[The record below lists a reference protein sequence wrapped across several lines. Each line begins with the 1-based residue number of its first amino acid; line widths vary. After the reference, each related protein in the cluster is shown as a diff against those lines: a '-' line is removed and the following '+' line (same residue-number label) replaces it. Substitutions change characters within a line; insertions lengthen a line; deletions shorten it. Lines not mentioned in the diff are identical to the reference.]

1 MKKLFLLLC
10 LMATTVIVSATD
22 VWQGSHNV
30 AWDNTLKID
39 KAQFADMKV
48 GNKLVIEFVDATGDV
63 IELHSNGVM
72 LPGTRYEHH
81 IFSDQNQ
88 VEVFA
93 TPAMIASLQANG
105 LEICGT
111 GFKATKVWY
120 GDGKDTIDENT
131 VWSGFF
137 WMDAWST
144 LEITKNSFEGVDW
157 SKVKAI
163 RFISEAGRSDYAI
176 NILTSWETDGKLG
189 DNTTMT
195 MTNDYAELSLTGINM
210 AAKLESTNRLM
221 IQCNKESGEAFNF
234 TQIQLIKDE
243 STTGIDNAASV
254 ISKNATAEK
263 YDLLGRKIAQPAK
276 GSVYIMDGKKY
287 IE

>member
-22 VWQGSHNV
+22 VWEGSHNV

-39 KAQFADMKV
+39 KAQFANMKV
-48 GNKLVIEFVDATGDV
+48 GDKLVVDFTNATGDV
-63 IELHSNGVM
+63 IELHSNGGM

-81 IFSDQNQ
+81 IYSDQSNM
-88 VEVFA
+88 EVFA

-105 LEICGT
+105 LEICGA
-111 GFKATKVWY
+111 GFTATKIWY

-137 WMDAWST
+137 WMDDWST

-163 RFISEAGRSDYAI
+163 RFISEAGRSDYVI
-176 NILTSWETDGKLG
+176 NIKTSWDLDGQLA
-189 DNTTMT
+189 DHTTMT
-195 MTNDYAELSLTGINM
+195 MTNDYAELSLTGIDM
-210 AAKLESTNRLM
+210 AAKLESTDRLM
-221 IQCNKESGEAFNF
+221 IQCNKEGGEAFNF

-263 YDLLGRKIAQPAK
+263 YDLLGRKITQPAK